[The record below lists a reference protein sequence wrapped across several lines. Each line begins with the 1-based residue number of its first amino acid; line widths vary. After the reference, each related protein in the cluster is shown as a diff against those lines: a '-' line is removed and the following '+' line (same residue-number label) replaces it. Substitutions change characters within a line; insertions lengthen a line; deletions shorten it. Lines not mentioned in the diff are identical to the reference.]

1 MKYRLTCSHSE
12 LFFIVVRVGHSYQAV
27 VPNVDTVKPKPA
39 PLDLSEHAVLV
50 WSPYNALSE
59 KERESPIICFWQYY
73 IMDKYFLVENYVSIS
88 KEKYNYNME
97 QALGMLCWHKF
108 DLKKALADLPN
119 FTPFPDEWSVEDK
132 VLFEQAF
139 QFHDK
144 HFHKIRQMVSH

>member
-1 MKYRLTCSHSE
+1 ME
-12 LFFIVVRVGHSYQAV
+12 DFITIA
-27 VPNVDTVKPKPA
+27 
-39 PLDLSEHAVLV
+39 
-50 WSPYNALSE
+50 
-59 KERESPIICFWQYY
+59 
-73 IMDKYFLVENYVSIS
+73 

-108 DLKKALADLPN
+108 AVQTAKADLPN

-144 HFHKIRQMVSH
+144 HFHKIRQMVREIAAAVCHECCC